1 MKSVFIPIVIFVVY
15 ILVMYIRAIYIVARM
30 PKEEEQHMLEVAKR
44 YKRIKNLKKQAKHRG
59 GSLHFLSY
67 PTPLNRWGLW
77 K

>member
-67 PTPLNRWGLW
+67 PSPLNNWGLW

>member
-44 YKRIKNLKKQAKHRG
+44 YKRIKNSKKKSKNCG
-59 GSLHFLSY
+59 LSSGSY
-67 PTPLNRWGLW
+67 PSPLNRWYGF
-77 K
+77 